1 VCARADDERSSLACS
16 TAHCGK
22 EGPRRARPSRHAASP
37 RYGCVGLAGFED
49 GTPECSAPGT
59 SASAGGGAAG
69 RPVSP
74 GARRDASGEL
84 SGMAPLAGYLDG
96 ESGWMCGRVFLCV
109 KFQLVQ
115 PVTRALRYPAAQPP
129 SGMTV

>member
-1 VCARADDERSSLACS
+1 MPATSDRGAAWAPLL
-16 TAHCGK
+16 
-22 EGPRRARPSRHAASP
+22 PSDTI
-37 RYGCVGLAGFED
+37 GGGLQ
-49 GTPECSAPGT
+49 APG
-59 SASAGGGAAG
+59 
-69 RPVSP
+69 
-74 GARRDASGEL
+74 
-84 SGMAPLAGYLDG
+84 GMAPLAGYLDG

>member
-1 VCARADDERSSLACS
+1 VCACADDERSGLACS
-16 TAHCGK
+16 TAHCGD

-37 RYGCVGLAGFED
+37 RYGCIGLAGFED

-69 RPVSP
+69 RPISP

-84 SGMAPLAGYLDG
+84 SGSEAAAAG
-96 ESGWMCGRVFLCV
+96 SARRW
-109 KFQLVQ
+109 
-115 PVTRALRYPAAQPP
+115 AAHELPP
-129 SGMTV
+129 SPFLLARESAGGRTLWGEDTRGGV